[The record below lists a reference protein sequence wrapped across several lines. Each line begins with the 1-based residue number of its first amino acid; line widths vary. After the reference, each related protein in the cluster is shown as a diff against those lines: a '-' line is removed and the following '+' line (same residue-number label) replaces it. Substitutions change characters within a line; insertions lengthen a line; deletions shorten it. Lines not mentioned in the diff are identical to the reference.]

1 MKNVLRHGR
10 EKKNRDQLLLRS
22 LLIFFSTNIVVTS
35 DSSER
40 GKKKLRTQTL
50 EMVCKLKH
58 CTCSR
63 IKIVRVK
70 ALFFSNEIIKGPLSS
85 VEVYVPGASGRRYVR
100 LIKGRRNGNDDPP
113 REKKKANFSHIEVPF
128 F

>member
-22 LLIFFSTNIVVTS
+22 LLIFFQRTLLFLLTPARERKKTTYTN
-35 DSSER
+35 
-40 GKKKLRTQTL
+40 L

-70 ALFFSNEIIKGPLSS
+70 ALFFFNEIIKGPLSS

-113 REKKKANFSHIEVPF
+113 REKKRANFSHIEVPF